1 MTKLLTYFIVSV
13 VFSGILSVQAQVN
26 GSRNFVASPMDD
38 TTSSAQFLGNTEYG
52 AEVGR
57 GYGSTDNEQAW
68 NIKFNG
74 LLELYRNRKSSISFI
89 FSNELISN
97 PYNDIKFN
105 PRGTIWCESIN
116 YFNKQKQFTLEVGL
130 DHRCKHEVD
139 NSDQPNEFLS
149 TDGYVPTKRVIIL
162 TGMHAGIVSD
172 NIEVSP
178 RVSVRGVAKAEL
190 YASSSDTRVPN
201 DNYSQTWSNAWGSLF
216 IGTKMNIKVRENLIA
231 YNRNWV
237 SPMFFS
243 HQNKMVQSN
252 YRTEIGFRAI
262 GKKAG
267 IEMFSSFE
275 HFFDDVAHAS
285 PQSSNVMSVG
295 LRLSSSLFF

>member
-1 MTKLLTYFIVSV
+1 MNKILKYFI
-13 VFSGILSVQAQVN
+13 FSFLSFGILAANAQVN
-26 GSRNFVASPMDD
+26 GSRNFIASPMDD
-38 TTSSAQFLGNTEYG
+38 TTSEATFLGHAEYG
-52 AEVGR
+52 AELGR

-74 LLELYRNRKSSISFI
+74 LLELYRYRKSSISFI
-89 FSNELISN
+89 FSNELIAN
-97 PYNDIKFN
+97 PYNDISFN
-105 PRGTIWCESIN
+105 PRGTIWCESITF
-116 YFNKQKQFTLEVGL
+116 FNKQKHFTFEAGL

-162 TGMHAGIVSD
+162 SGIHAGVVSN
-172 NIEVSP
+172 NISLSP
-178 RVSVRGVAKAEL
+178 RVYVRGFAKTEL

-216 IGTKMNIKVRENLIA
+216 MGTKINMKIRKNLEV
-231 YNRNWV
+231 YNRNWF

-243 HQNKMVQSN
+243 HQNKFMQSN
-252 YRTEIGFRAI
+252 YRTEIGFHAI

-267 IEMFSSFE
+267 IEVFSSYE

-295 LRLSSSLFF
+295 LRINSGLFF